1 MVGGYED
8 AVLQEGFGVCHA
20 DKRRGGGGEEDD
32 GVGVSAALVFLGQW
46 ETCAWSQRCFAAGL
60 VGGATDASGAGS
72 RAVVAAQEA
81 FCGFAYVREIL
92 IAALACVYTRSKKE
106 LCTVGLIP
114 RSTLFRSPIFRSPL

>member
-46 ETCAWSQRCFAAGL
+46 EAGAWSQGCLAAGF
-60 VGGATDASGAGS
+60 VGAADASGDGS
-72 RAVVAAQEA
+72 RAIVAAQEA
-81 FCGFAYVREIL
+81 FCCFAYVREIL
-92 IAALACVYTRSKKE
+92 LYFVSLYTQKK
-106 LCTVGLIP
+106 
-114 RSTLFRSPIFRSPL
+114 